1 MKSTEMLKE
10 IKTLLGIEAKL
21 AQMKLE
27 NGTVLEAEAFEAG
40 NEVFIV
46 TEEDKVALPVGD
58 YELEDGK
65 ILVIQEEGVIA
76 EIKSAEEAP
85 EEPAEEAEMEYVSK
99 EEFAAAIEEIKMMI
113 KEMMSSEDLSE
124 EVKEEVKEELSAASE
139 AQVAPADA
147 PAEVLAD
154 APVDAPAEVIEAVKE
169 DLSAPA
175 APALKHNPE
184 AKSATKQFTWGQKR
198 ELSTRDRVFER
209 IANFKS

>member
-21 AQMKLE
+21 AQMKLD

-65 ILVIQEEGVIA
+65 ILVVQEEGVIA
-76 EIKSAEEAP
+76 EIKSAEEP
-85 EEPAEEAEMEYVSK
+85 TEEPAEEAPATEMEYVSK

-124 EVKEEVKEELSAASE
+124 EVKEEVKEELSA
-139 AQVAPADA
+139 DA
-147 PAEVLAD
+147 PSEVLAD
-154 APVDAPAEVIEAVKE
+154 APSEVIEAIKE

-184 AKSATKQFTWGQKR
+184 ANSQKAELFKYSNKR
-198 ELSTRDRVFER
+198 NLSTKDRVLEKIF
-209 IANFKS
+209 NL

>member
-40 NEVFIV
+40 NEVFII

-65 ILVIQEEGVIA
+65 ILVVQEEGIIA
-76 EIKSAEEAP
+76 EIKEVSGEETP
-85 EEPAEEAEMEYVSK
+85 ESEAADETATEMEYVSK

-124 EVKEEVKEELSAASE
+124 EVKEEVKEELSANAPSE
-139 AQVAPADA
+139 VPT
-147 PAEVLAD
+147 
-154 APVDAPAEVIEAVKE
+154 EVIEAVKE

-184 AKSATKQFTWGQKR
+184 AKSVTQAFTWGEKR

-209 IANFKS
+209 IANFKH

>member
-10 IKTLLGIEAKL
+10 IKTLLGIEVKL
-21 AQMKLE
+21 AQMKLD

-58 YELEDGK
+58 YELEDGQ
-65 ILVIQEEGVIA
+65 ILVIQEEGIIA

-85 EEPAEEAEMEYVSK
+85 AEEPAEEAEMEYVSK

-124 EVKEEVKEELSAASE
+124 EVKEEVKEELSAD
-139 AQVAPADA
+139 V
-147 PAEVLAD
+147 PAEALAD
-154 APVDAPAEVIEAVKE
+154 APDEVPTEVIEAVKE

-184 AKSATKQFTWGQKR
+184 ANSQKAELFKYSNKR
-198 ELSTRDRVFER
+198 NLSTKDRVLEKIF
-209 IANFKS
+209 NL

>member
-21 AQMKLE
+21 AQMKLD

-46 TEEDKVALPVGD
+46 TEEEKVAVPVGE
-58 YELEDGK
+58 YSLEDGK
-65 ILVIQEEGVIA
+65 ILVVQEEGVIA
-76 EIKSAEEAP
+76 EIKEVSGEETP
-85 EEPAEEAEMEYVSK
+85 ESEAADETATEMEYVSN

-124 EVKEEVKEELSAASE
+124 EVKEEVKEELSAN
-139 AQVAPADA
+139 APANA
-147 PAEVLAD
+147 PAEV
-154 APVDAPAEVIEAVKE
+154 PAEVIEAVKE

-184 AKSATKQFTWGQKR
+184 AKSVTQAFNWGQKR
-198 ELSTRDRVFER
+198 ELSTRGRVYEK
-209 IANFKS
+209 IANFKH

>member
-21 AQMKLE
+21 AQMKLD

-65 ILVIQEEGVIA
+65 TLVVQEEGVIA

-85 EEPAEEAEMEYVSK
+85 AEEAPAEEAEMEYVSK
-99 EEFAAAIEEIKMMI
+99 EEFANAIEEIKMMI

-124 EVKEEVKEELSAASE
+124 EAKEEVKEELSAD
-139 AQVAPADA
+139 V
-147 PAEVLAD
+147 PAET
-154 APVDAPAEVIEAVKE
+154 PAEVIEAVKE

-184 AKSATKQFTWGQKR
+184 AKSVTQAFNWGQKR

-209 IANFKS
+209 IANFKH

>member
-1 MKSTEMLKE
+1 
-10 IKTLLGIEAKL
+10 LGIEVKL
-21 AQMKLE
+21 AQMKLD

-65 ILVIQEEGVIA
+65 ILVVQEEGVIA

-85 EEPAEEAEMEYVSK
+85 AEAAPAEEAEMEYVSK
-99 EEFAAAIEEIKMMI
+99 EEFATAIEEIKMMI

-124 EVKEEVKEELSAASE
+124 EVKEEVKEELSA
-139 AQVAPADA
+139 DA
-147 PAEVLAD
+147 PVEVLAD
-154 APVDAPAEVIEAVKE
+154 APADAPSEVIEAVKE

-184 AKSATKQFTWGQKR
+184 AKSETKQFTWGQKR
-198 ELSTRDRVFER
+198 ELSTRDRVFDR